1 MAQNTPICTAQKAQE
16 IPGVKYTTWNT
27 RCILWC
33 IPVFGVFLPLFGVFR
48 PGIHQTPPFGVFR
61 MVYSQSN
68 STYTRHFRPKMMPQC
83 THLIWRLLQMPQG
96 GPTGSGCWGSSAP
109 AALAAAA
116 VPMWRGSAVATWTSA
131 GEPIKPNQRGFG
143 VFPMGYFSPLGRS
156 DMRGWGWCALGY
168 FQWGISLPCSRDNI
182 APTHGAFAL
191 LKPPSGLT

>member
-1 MAQNTPICTAQKAQE
+1 MAFREARAAFRRLASRVGIEVGRGSTKAHTAQISE
-16 IPGVKYTTWNT
+16 GIHGVKYTTWNT
-27 RCILWC
+27 RCIPWC

-109 AALAAAA
+109 AAPAAAA
-116 VPMWRGSAVATWTSA
+116 VPMWCGSRQCLPV
-131 GEPIKPNQRGFG
+131 
-143 VFPMGYFSPLGRS
+143 PMRRHQAQPEGL
-156 DMRGWGWCALGY
+156 
-168 FQWGISLPCSRDNI
+168 WGISNGVFLSPWEI
-182 APTHGAFAL
+182 
-191 LKPPSGLT
+191 

>member
-1 MAQNTPICTAQKAQE
+1 MFAYNLQRAQSKSVTAQISE
-16 IPGVKYTTWNT
+16 GIHGVKYTTWNT

-96 GPTGSGCWGSSAP
+96 GHTGSGCWGSSAP
-109 AALAAAA
+109 AAPAAAA
-116 VPMWRGSAVATWTSA
+116 VPMWRASRQWLPGTDEAPPSPTRGALGYFQWCISLPLGDLTCAA
-131 GEPIKPNQRGFG
+131 GFG
-143 VFPMGYFSPLGRS
+143 VFPMGYFVALPGQEIAHLQHTAPLP
-156 DMRGWGWCALGY
+156 Y
-168 FQWGISLPCSRDNI
+168 
-182 APTHGAFAL
+182 
-191 LKPPSGLT
+191 